1 MTELRRR
8 MNDDMQ
14 VRGLADRTRETYL
27 WAVSGLATFYRRSPD
42 RISDAEI
49 QAYLLHL
56 IRERQRS
63 WSTCNI
69 VVQALRFFYHTTLK
83 RDRTTFE
90 VPTARRPGTLP
101 AILSR
106 AEVECLIAQVP
117 NLKHRT
123 MILTTYSAGL
133 RLTEVLHLRVT
144 DIDSARM
151 TIRVEQGKGGQ
162 DRYTV
167 LSPHLLDALRT
178 YWTTTHPRPWLFPSV
193 QGPHPMDPSALQRAY
208 QTAKQRA
215 GITKPGGIHA
225 LRHAFATHLLE
236 AGVDIHTIQR
246 LLGHGHIST
255 TTRYF
260 QLTQHTTIAP
270 GSPLDL
276 LAAFSA
282 PPPPTR

>member
-27 WAVSGLATFYRRSPD
+27 WAVSGLATFYRRAPD
-42 RISDAEI
+42 QISDQEV

-56 IRERQRS
+56 LRERQRS

-69 VVQALRFFYHTTLK
+69 VVHALRFFYYTTLK
-83 RDRTTFE
+83 RDRMTFG
-90 VPTARRPGTLP
+90 VPSARRPGTLP

-106 AEVECLIAQVP
+106 GEVERLIAHVQ
-117 NLKHRT
+117 NRKHRT
-123 MILTTYSAGL
+123 MILTTYAAGL
-133 RLTEVLHLRVT
+133 RLNEVLHLRIT

-151 TIRVEQGKGGQ
+151 TIRVEQGKGGK

-167 LSPHLLDALRT
+167 LSAHLLEALRR
-178 YWTTTHPRPWLFPSV
+178 YWKDTRPSIWLFPSAR
-193 QGPHPMDPSALQRAY
+193 GSHPMDPTALQRAY
-208 QTAKQRA
+208 QTAKRRA
-215 GITKPGGIHA
+215 GIAKPGGIHA

-260 QLTQHTTIAP
+260 QLTRHTEMEP

-276 LAAFSA
+276 LERLA
-282 PPPPTR
+282 PPPQS

>member
-1 MTELRRR
+1 MTQLRRQ
-8 MNDDMQ
+8 MDDDMA
-14 VRGLADRTRETYL
+14 VRGLANRTREAYL
-27 WAVSGLATFYRRSPD
+27 AAVTGLAKHYRRSPD
-42 RISDAEI
+42 QISDEEV

-56 IRERQRS
+56 IRDRHRA
-63 WSTCNI
+63 WNTCHI
-69 VVQALRFFYHTTLK
+69 VVHGLRFLYHTTLK
-83 RDRTTFE
+83 RDRTTFSI
-90 VPTARRPGTLP
+90 PSMRQPSKLP

-106 AEVECLIAQVP
+106 TEIERILAHTT

-123 MILTTYSAGL
+123 MLLTTYAAGL
-133 RLTEVLHLRVT
+133 RLNEVIHLRVA
-144 DIDSARM
+144 DIDSTRL
-151 TIRVEQGKGGQ
+151 TIRVEQGKGGK

-167 LSPHLLDALRT
+167 LSAHLLEALRG
-178 YWTTTHPRPWLFPSV
+178 YWKETRPATWLFPSA

-260 QLTQHTTIAP
+260 QLTRHTEMAP

-276 LAAFSA
+276 LEQFA
-282 PPPPTR
+282 PPPQG

>member
-1 MTELRRR
+1 MDE
-8 MNDDMQ
+8 DMQ
-14 VRGLADRTRETYL
+14 VRGMADRTRETYL
-27 WAVSGLATFYRRSPD
+27 WAVSGLATFYRRAPD
-42 RISDAEI
+42 RISDQEI

-69 VVQALRFFYHTTLK
+69 VVQALRFLYHTTLK
-83 RDRTTFE
+83 RDRMTFS
-90 VPTARRPGTLP
+90 VPTPRRPGTLP

-106 AEVECLIAQVP
+106 AEVERLIAHVRNQ
-117 NLKHRT
+117 KHRT
-123 MILTTYSAGL
+123 MILTTYAAGL
-133 RLTEVLHLRVT
+133 RLTEVLRLRVT

-151 TIRVEQGKGGQ
+151 TIRVEQGKGGK

-167 LSPHLLDALRT
+167 LSRRLLEALRV
-178 YWTTTHPRPWLFPSV
+178 YWQVTRPAPWLFPSA
-193 QGPHPMDPSALQRAY
+193 QRGQPMDPSALQRAY
-208 QTAKQRA
+208 HTAKRRA
-215 GITKPGGIHA
+215 GITKPGGIHG

-260 QLTQHTTIAP
+260 QLTRHTEMGP
-270 GSPLDL
+270 DSPLDL
-276 LAAFSA
+276 LERFA
-282 PPPPTR
+282 PPPEA